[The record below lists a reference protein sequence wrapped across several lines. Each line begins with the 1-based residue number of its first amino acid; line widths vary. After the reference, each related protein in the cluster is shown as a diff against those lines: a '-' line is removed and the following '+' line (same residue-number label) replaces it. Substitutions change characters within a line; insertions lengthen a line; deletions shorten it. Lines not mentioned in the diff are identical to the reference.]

1 MKLLAKGFSV
11 AALTILTGGMSVWA
25 QQPGMGTSAPKAP
38 ATTPAPPSMPTPHG
52 APTAP
57 TTAPETATA
66 TPAATKVNINT
77 ADEAALTSVKGIG
90 KSRAKAI
97 LAYREKN
104 GAFKSVD
111 DLTKVK
117 GIKEKALAKFKD
129 QITVE

>member
-1 MKLLAKGFSV
+1 MKLWAKGFSV
-11 AALTILTGGMSVWA
+11 AALAILTGGMPVWA
-25 QQPGMGTSAPKAP
+25 QQPGMGAPTPKAP
-38 ATTPAPPSMPTPHG
+38 ATPA
-52 APTAP
+52 TAP
-57 TTAPETATA
+57 ATATA

-129 QITVE
+129 HITVE

>member
-11 AALTILTGGMSVWA
+11 AALTILTGGMPVWA
-25 QQPGMGTSAPKAP
+25 QQPGTGTSAPKAP
-38 ATTPAPPSMPTPHG
+38 STTPAPPSMPTPHG

-66 TPAATKVNINT
+66 TPATTKVNINT

-117 GIKEKALAKFKD
+117 GIKE
-129 QITVE
+129 